1 MDWRIAV
8 GGETYLKLKSPWK
21 NENERKYE
29 DDNLEGEKSKKESE
43 WKYHTISLL
52 ARNKQKLEICVHSV
66 NKSATSNLPPF
77 FKPHYFHA
85 AADEAT

>member
-29 DDNLEGEKSKKESE
+29 DDNLEGKKSKKGKWMKIAYDQFIDKKQTYLGNLSVF
-43 WKYHTISLL
+43 ILL
-52 ARNKQKLEICVHSV
+52 
-66 NKSATSNLPPF
+66 TNLPLQTFHPF
-77 FKPHYFHA
+77 
-85 AADEAT
+85 